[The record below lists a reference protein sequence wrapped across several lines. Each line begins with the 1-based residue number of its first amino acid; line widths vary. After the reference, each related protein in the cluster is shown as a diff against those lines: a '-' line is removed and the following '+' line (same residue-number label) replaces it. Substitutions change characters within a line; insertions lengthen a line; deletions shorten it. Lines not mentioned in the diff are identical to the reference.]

1 VEIVVCVN
9 KKYFKFFS
17 TTIYKM
23 VNECRKCLYCNK
35 GLRPFKKTT
44 DWEVRKY
51 HKQCWF
57 LHLQMVQIRMLYGDS
72 QNN

>member
-1 VEIVVCVN
+1 
-9 KKYFKFFS
+9 
-17 TTIYKM
+17 M

-35 GLRPFKKTT
+35 GLRPFKRTM